1 MRSQKPA
8 LKNRSNEKGAALI
21 TAVLLSLLLL
31 AAGGTLILTTTM
43 TGITA
48 RDSTAEM
55 QAYYA
60 AEAGIARSLEV
71 LRGNVESNPAGT
83 RASFRNVLCSR
94 TLWPT
99 MNNTAVNVSAD
110 ATTRFQVVSVID
122 PDHTEATDP
131 TSTDQV
137 NNCVTA
143 AYKPDR
149 LRVRVLG
156 LGPNNSR
163 KNMEIV
169 VNRYTLQYDV
179 DAVVTLPNESGTPIN
194 FALGGSNV
202 TSTSGTDFSNPSGD
216 GIDAFSVSGSDYNPT
231 NNVID
236 GCLPDGTN
244 CNGSGPNVTPGDPAI
259 LDSTNTPSFLQ
270 SVTKARDFLYGT
282 DGMKNAADKQGR
294 YFHSGAEALAS
305 PAGLGAS
312 NPDGVLTFVDGDL
325 TLGPGSP
332 TGQGTLIVTGKLTL
346 DGNFNFN
353 GVIMVLGAGSVYRS
367 GGGHGNIYGAMFV
380 AKFSD
385 TDTLFGAP
393 TFDTSGGGTAN
404 IQYSSDAVDKAKS
417 VGGHAVSA
425 VREY

>member
-71 LRGNVESNPAGT
+71 LRGNVQATDPNQKAT
-83 RASFRNVLCSR
+83 FRNVLCS
-94 TLWPT
+94 TSLWPT
-99 MNNTAVNVSAD
+99 MNNTSVTVAAD
-110 ATTRFQVVSVID
+110 GTARFQVVSVVD
-122 PDHTEATDP
+122 PDHLEATDP
-131 TSTDQV
+131 TSTDTT

-149 LRVRVLG
+149 LRVRVVG

-179 DAVVTLPNESGTPIN
+179 NAVVTLPNESGNPIA
-194 FALGGSNV
+194 FTLGDSTGSAV
-202 TSTSGTDFSNPSGD
+202 SGTDFSNPSGT
-216 GIDAFSVSGSDYNPT
+216 GIDAVSVSNADYNTT
-231 NNVID
+231 NNVMD

-244 CNGSGPNVTPGDPAI
+244 CGGSAPNVSPDNPAI
-259 LDSTNTPSFLQ
+259 LGDGNTPSFLE
-270 SVTKARDFLYGT
+270 SVSKARDFLYGT

-294 YFHSGAEALAS
+294 YFANEADAKAS
-305 PAGLGAS
+305 VAGLGATD
-312 NPDGVLTFVDGDL
+312 PVLTFVDGDL
-325 TLGPGSP
+325 TLGPGNP

-346 DGNFNFN
+346 DGNFQFK

-367 GGGHGNIYGAMFV
+367 GSGHGDILGAMFV

-393 TFDTSGGGTAN
+393 TFDTSGGGSAN

>member
-1 MRSQKPA
+1 MRSQKPV
-8 LKNRSNEKGAALI
+8 LKNRANEKGAALI

-71 LRGNVESNPAGT
+71 LRGNVQATDTTT
-83 RASFRNVLCSR
+83 RATFRNVLCSR
-94 TLWPT
+94 SLWPT
-99 MNNTAVNVSAD
+99 MNNTLVNVSAD
-110 ATTRFQVVSVID
+110 ATTRFQVVTVID
-122 PDHTEATDP
+122 PDHTESTNP
-131 TSTDQV
+131 LSTDQV

-143 AYKPDR
+143 AYMPDR

-169 VNRYTLQYDV
+169 INRYTLQYDV
-179 DAVVTLPNESGTPIN
+179 TAVVTLPNESGTPIA
-194 FALGGSNV
+194 FSLGGSNV
-202 TSTSGTDFSNPSGD
+202 TSTSGIDFNKPTTS
-216 GIDAFSVSGSDYNPT
+216 IDAFSVSGSDYNTT

-244 CNGSGPNVTPGDPAI
+244 CSGSGPNVTPGNPAI
-259 LDSTNTPSFLQ
+259 LGDGNTPSFLA
-270 SVTKARDFLYGT
+270 SVAKARDFLYGT
-282 DGMKNAADKQGR
+282 EGMKNAANNQGR
-294 YFHSGAEALAS
+294 YFANEADAKAS
-305 PAGLGAS
+305 IAGLGAS
-312 NPDGVLTFVDGDL
+312 DPVLTFVDGNL

-332 TGQGTLIVTGKLTL
+332 TGQGTLIVTGDLTL
-346 DGNFNFN
+346 NGNFNWN
-353 GVIMVLGAGSVYRS
+353 GVIMVLGSGRVFRS

-393 TFDTSGGGTAN
+393 TFDTSGGGTSN

>member
-1 MRSQKPA
+1 
-8 LKNRSNEKGAALI
+8 
-21 TAVLLSLLLL
+21 
-31 AAGGTLILTTTM
+31 M

-71 LRGNVESNPAGT
+71 LRGNVQATDTTT
-83 RASFRNVLCSR
+83 RATFRNVLCSKS
-94 TLWPT
+94 LWPT
-99 MNNTAVNVSAD
+99 MNNTSVNVSAD
-110 ATTRFQVVSVID
+110 ATTRFQVVTVID
-122 PDHTEATDP
+122 PDHTDSTNP
-131 TSTDQV
+131 LSTDQV

-169 VNRYTLQYDV
+169 IHRYTVQYDV
-179 DAVVTLPNESGTPIN
+179 NAVVTLPNESGTPIA

-202 TSTSGTDFSNPSGD
+202 TSTSGVDYSNPSGD
-216 GIDAFSVSGSDYNPT
+216 GIDAFSVAGNDYNTT

-244 CNGSGPNVTPGDPAI
+244 CGGSGPNVTPGNPAI
-259 LDSTNTPSFLQ
+259 LDGGNTPTFLA

-294 YFHSGAEALAS
+294 YFTSGAAAIAS
-305 PAGLGAS
+305 TVGLGAS
-312 NPDGVLTFVDGDL
+312 DPVLTFVDGDL
-325 TLGPGSP
+325 TLGPGDP
-332 TGQGTLIVTGKLTL
+332 TGQGTLIVTGDLTL
-346 DGNFNFN
+346 NGNFNWN
-353 GVIMVLGAGSVYRS
+353 GVIMVLGSGRVYRS

-393 TFDTSGGGTAN
+393 TFDTSGGGTSN
-404 IQYSSDAVDKAKS
+404 IQYSSDAIDKAKS